1 MDKQTPAGENSIY
14 EDGSYLDKNP
24 TWDVED
30 APWKAVQVRRILE
43 RNGIRPSSVCEV
55 GCGVG
60 EIIRQ
65 LSLSMTEA
73 KFVGYEVSPQ
83 AFALCESRRSERVD
97 FRFGNLLAE
106 DVHFDCALCIDV
118 IEHVEDYIGFVRSL
132 KQRAT
137 YKVFHIPLEVSISSV
152 LRDAV
157 MAARAQVGHL
167 HYFTRET
174 ALATLRDVGYEII
187 DECYT
192 ASFLDMPGRTVR
204 ENLARLPRKALYA
217 LSPDLL
223 VKTIGGCSLLVLAK

>member
-1 MDKQTPAGENSIY
+1 
-14 EDGSYLDKNP
+14 
-24 TWDVED
+24 
-30 APWKAVQVRRILE
+30 
-43 RNGIRPSSVCEV
+43 
-55 GCGVG
+55 
-60 EIIRQ
+60 
-65 LSLSMTEA
+65 
-73 KFVGYEVSPQ
+73 
-83 AFALCESRRSERVD
+83 VD